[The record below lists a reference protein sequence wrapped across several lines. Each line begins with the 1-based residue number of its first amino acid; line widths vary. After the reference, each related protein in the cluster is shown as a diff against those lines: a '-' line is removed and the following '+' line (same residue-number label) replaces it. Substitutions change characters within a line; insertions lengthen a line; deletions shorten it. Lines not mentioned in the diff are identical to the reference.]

1 MSVSVVDRFVFGPFG
16 AAGHFVY
23 FISRLSSILHSS
35 LSLSLFLSFSFSTHS
50 FLLSSLDL
58 LSFIPLVDCIL
69 PLSFVVVVQSFA
81 ITVLS

>member
-1 MSVSVVDRFVFGPFG
+1 MLLIVSFLVHSGLLG
-16 AAGHFVY
+16 IL
-23 FISRLSSILHSS
+23 FISSLVCPPFSIP